1 MQASKKFRVDI
12 HGLRGIA
19 VLLVVLYHLK
29 LWVIPGGYI
38 GVDIFFVISGYLI
51 TSHLRDALNSN
62 RFNFSDFYAKRIRRI
77 IPASIFVLV
86 CTIVLSCVLLPP
98 LILPQVLKESIAT
111 ALYVPNVYHALQQT
125 DYLADTSV
133 SPFLHYWSL
142 GVEEQFYL
150 LWPLILFLLLKVLKL
165 NKNILIPVILIIL
178 LASFLGNYFLT
189 KHSQSW
195 SFFLIFTRAW
205 ELIAGGLLALFTTG
219 RNFHPKAQSKIVGF
233 VCGWSGIVLLGY
245 CAVIYNEATEFPGA
259 AAALPVLGAILV
271 IFAGTVSNA
280 TAFNKILAKRLLQY
294 LGTIS
299 YSLYLWHWPVII
311 FAEELFPDLNT
322 TTSLILLF
330 AVSVCLADITY
341 RFVEQPFR
349 FKAPNVPAK
358 SVLTYSLSASMM
370 ITVIIGGYGYQLKSQ
385 PLYIDKTSQT
395 LAPTTHPDFTGFVP
409 SNLTPAL
416 RQAKNS
422 FPGIYGDGCHDDFF
436 TTNARGCS
444 YGETQSN
451 KTYVLFGD
459 SHAAQWFPALEKY
472 TQEHNIHLITF
483 TKSACPSLDLRILLR
498 GSEYLN
504 CAEWYK
510 KVITKI
516 NAINPDLIILSNY
529 QEGQNSVI
537 AADKKQEW
545 KNGLQRTINHFPGK
559 TNVIVIGDT
568 PSFERAP
575 AICLSENISAAEKCS
590 FPRETLLDSGLAEVE
605 KEVAIDNRK
614 HYIDMNNYL
623 CSSTT
628 CGPIIGNILVY
639 RDQHHL
645 TTTFSKQL
653 SDMLGNAIEAKL
665 AQFAAK

>member
-1 MQASKKFRVDI
+1 MQSSEKFRIDI

-29 LWVIPGGYI
+29 LSVISGGYI

-51 TSHLRDALNSN
+51 TSHLKDAINSN
-62 RFNFSDFYAKRIRRI
+62 RFNFSDFYARRIRRI

-86 CTIVLSCVLLPP
+86 CTIVLSCMLLPP

-111 ALYVPNVYHALQQT
+111 ALYIPNVYHALQQT

-142 GVEEQFYL
+142 GIEEQFYL
-150 LWPLILFLLLKVLKL
+150 LWPLILFLLLKALKF

-178 LASFLGNYFLT
+178 LASFFGNYFLT
-189 KHSQSW
+189 KYSQSW

-205 ELIAGGLLALFTTG
+205 ELISGALLAVLTSG
-219 RNFHPKAQSKIVGF
+219 REFPKKTHSKILGL

-245 CAVIYNEATEFPGA
+245 SAATYNEATEFPGA
-259 AAALPVLGAILV
+259 AAALPVLGAILI
-271 IFAGTVSNA
+271 IFAGTLSNA
-280 TAFNKILAKRLLQY
+280 TALNRVLGNRFLQY
-294 LGTIS
+294 IGTIS

-311 FAEELFPDLNT
+311 FAEELFPNLNH
-322 TTSLILLF
+322 TTSLIVLF
-330 AVSVCLADITY
+330 TVSVCLADITY

-349 FKAPNVPAK
+349 FKSPDIPTK
-358 SVLTYSLSASMM
+358 SVLIYSLSTSMI
-370 ITVIIGGYGYQLKSQ
+370 ITVVIGGYGYQLKSQ
-385 PLYIDKTSQT
+385 PLHIDKASQAQ
-395 LAPTTHPDFTGFVP
+395 APTTHPDFTSFVP
-409 SNLTPAL
+409 NNLTPAL

-422 FPGIYGDGCHDDFF
+422 FPGIYDDGCHDDFF

-451 KTYVLFGD
+451 RTYVLFGD

-472 TQEHNIHLITF
+472 TEEHNIHLITF

-510 KVITKI
+510 KVIAKI
-516 NAINPDLIILSNY
+516 NAINPDLIIISNY
-529 QEGQNSVI
+529 KESQKSVI
-537 AADKKQEW
+537 AVDKKQEW
-545 KNGLQRTINHFPGK
+545 KNGLQRTINHFPKK

-575 AICLSENISAAEKCS
+575 AICLSENISSAEKCS
-590 FPRETLLDSGLAEVE
+590 FPRETLLDKGLAEAE

-645 TTTFSKQL
+645 TTAFSKQL